1 METVV
6 YLISNAEII
15 NNQSLLLEDEEDIKV
30 RKEKMILSVEGEHSA
45 SVLSK
50 KEELQNI
57 NALYSSSYVR
67 ALSTA
72 KYIALENDIPIHVEE
87 ALNDRVVGE
96 LGLLDGIDFF
106 RRQEHDFDFK
116 LHKGES
122 FNEVKKRMTRLLKSI
137 LKSHENERIAIISHN
152 VSIMALLSAWC
163 EKGYN
168 LDDRLIL
175 HFKEETLIDGSM
187 DYLSVF
193 ALTFE
198 GENIRG
204 IQKLEF

>member
-15 NNQSLLLEDEEDIKV
+15 NSQSLLLQEEENTKT

-45 SVLSK
+45 SALSK

-57 NALYSSSYVR
+57 SALYSSSYVR

-72 KYIALENDIPIHVEE
+72 KYISLENDLPIHVNE
-87 ALNDRVVGE
+87 ALNDRVIGQ

-116 LHKGES
+116 LHGGES
-122 FNEVKKRMTRLLKSI
+122 LNGVKRRMTTLLKSL
-137 LKSHENERIAIISHN
+137 LKSHENERIAIVSHN
-152 VSIMALLSAWC
+152 ASIMALLSAWC

-187 DYLSVF
+187 DHLSVF

-198 GENIRG
+198 EENIRN